1 MKKWTLI
8 APLTLAAA
16 GAAALGVLTL
26 LKREAEVLTPAAH
39 RSADDGAMGTRQ
51 SGSYSFISGYKDA
64 ATVELSL
71 DYDAEKYSFAV
82 VGEDFL
88 SYTSDSHVA
97 IVRGEDFSFQL
108 EYAAY
113 YQGEGF
119 EDLIRHVSERYQ
131 SFAPVAYGE
140 NTGLRYRAG
149 DNLCLCFPAGDDP
162 YSYLLLTLF
171 KGAGY
176 DGELEELV
184 EHPDLSAMLSS
195 LRLSRH

>member
-1 MKKWTLI
+1 MKKWKIL
-8 APLTLAAA
+8 APLTLLAA
-16 GAAALGVLTL
+16 GAAALGAATL
-26 LKREAEVLTPAAH
+26 LRKEDGDDVSAVQGAGGSTV
-39 RSADDGAMGTRQ
+39 RSRQ
-51 SGSYSFISGYKDA
+51 TGSYSFISGYKDA
-64 ATVELSL
+64 RTVELSL

-119 EDLIRHVSERYQ
+119 EDLIRHVSERYRG
-131 SFAPVAYGE
+131 FETVAYGE
-140 NTGLRYRAG
+140 NTGLRYLAG